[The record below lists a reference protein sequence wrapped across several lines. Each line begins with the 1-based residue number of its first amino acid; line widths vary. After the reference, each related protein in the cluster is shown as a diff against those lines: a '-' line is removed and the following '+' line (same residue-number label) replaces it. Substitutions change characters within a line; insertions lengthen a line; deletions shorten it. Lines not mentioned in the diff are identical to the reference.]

1 MKKFLLAFIAL
12 FFCMTSYVNA
22 GSKIVFTKTA
32 SIIRPKSPQ
41 PEVPTLILGEYDD
54 EELVIYL
61 SEYDGD
67 ITITVTDATTLQ
79 LVSIQTESVI
89 SPDTVSIDLSNLPC
103 SIYNIMIELDN
114 GDCYSAD
121 IQI

>member
-1 MKKFLLAFIAL
+1 MKKFILAFIAL

-61 SEYDGD
+61 TEYVRQHFNLSVYRPNLSYHL
-67 ITITVTDATTLQ
+67 IQSALTFLIF
-79 LVSIQTESVI
+79 LVLSII
-89 SPDTVSIDLSNLPC
+89 L
-103 SIYNIMIELDN
+103 
-114 GDCYSAD
+114 
-121 IQI
+121 